1 VSAAADHS
9 EGAGKA
15 RPKAVLFD
23 WDNTLVD
30 TWPTIHEAIN
40 ATFAAFGFDPWTY
53 EETCYLV
60 RRSLR
65 DSFPAIFGE
74 RWEEARKV
82 FYDRFEAIHLDGLRP
97 HPGAMEMLGQLKD
110 AGLYLGV
117 VSNKSGRYLRA
128 EVAHLAWDGYF
139 ERVVGAL
146 DADRDKPAT
155 APVEMALAG
164 SGIECGAEVWFA
176 GDTEIDL
183 ECAHNAG
190 CVPVLVR
197 AKAPKPGEFG
207 PFAPV
212 WHVTDC
218 LALCKLIGRL

>member
-1 VSAAADHS
+1 MSAAAGRS
-9 EGAGKA
+9 EGDGPV
-15 RPKAVLFD
+15 RPRAVLFD

-40 ATFAAFGFDPWTY
+40 ATLTAFGFDPWTY
-53 EETCYLV
+53 VETRQRV

-74 RWEEARKV
+74 RWGEARKV
-82 FYDRFEAIHLDGLRP
+82 FYDRFSAIHLEGLRP
-97 HPGAMEMLGQLKD
+97 HPGAMEMLGRLKD
-110 AGLYLGV
+110 AGLYLGI
-117 VSNKSGRYLRA
+117 VSNKNGSYLRA

-146 DADRDKPAT
+146 DADQDKPSP

-164 SGIECGAEVWFA
+164 SGIDCGAEVWVA
-176 GDTEIDL
+176 GDTQIDL

-197 AKAPKPGEFG
+197 ANAPDPGEFG

-212 WHVTDC
+212 WHVEDC
-218 LALCKLIGRL
+218 RTLCKLIGRL